1 MTRKHSSGKT
11 GRFRAQTGSGK
22 SATPTRLSTTI
33 RPSSQ
38 SDAPSHGKPTILVV
52 EDERIV
58 ARDLQQRLTS
68 QGFSVPEIAS
78 SGEEALRKAAAV
90 RPQLILMDIHL
101 SGRMDGIQ
109 AARLIKEQ
117 LKIPVLFLT
126 AFGDR
131 ETETNARLLDPVSY
145 LCKPVD
151 DHELYTALNTF
162 FSRSR
167 DSRR

>member
-1 MTRKHSSGKT
+1 MTGKHPSGKT
-11 GRFRAQTGSGK
+11 GRYRVQTASGK
-22 SATPTRLSTTI
+22 PAMPTRLSTTI
-33 RPSSQ
+33 RSS
-38 SDAPSHGKPTILVV
+38 SHPDSSSSRIRTVLVV

-90 RPQLILMDIHL
+90 RPQLVLMDIHL
-101 SGRMDGIQ
+101 SGPMDGIE

-117 LKIPVLFLT
+117 FKIPVLFLT
-126 AFGDR
+126 AFGDQ
-131 ETETNARLLDPVSY
+131 ETETKARLLNPVSY
-145 LCKPVD
+145 LGKPVD
-151 DHELYTALNTF
+151 DLELYAALNSF

-167 DSRR
+167 ESRK